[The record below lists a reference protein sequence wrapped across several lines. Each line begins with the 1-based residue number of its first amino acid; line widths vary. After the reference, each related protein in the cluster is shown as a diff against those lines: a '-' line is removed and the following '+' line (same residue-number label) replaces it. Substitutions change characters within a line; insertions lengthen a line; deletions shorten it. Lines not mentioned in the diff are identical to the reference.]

1 MSGLLETLLTVFIQ
15 PYSLNSKVNSICLKL
30 KKKAGHEDISEQLQ
44 TMAKVMKVF
53 KAWKKSNG
61 STTLKFL
68 FWPPYHTYL
77 VTACC
82 ISV

>member
-1 MSGLLETLLTVFIQ
+1 MTRLLETLLTVFIQ

-53 KAWKKSNG
+53 KAWKKSSG
-61 STTLKFL
+61 TTLKFL